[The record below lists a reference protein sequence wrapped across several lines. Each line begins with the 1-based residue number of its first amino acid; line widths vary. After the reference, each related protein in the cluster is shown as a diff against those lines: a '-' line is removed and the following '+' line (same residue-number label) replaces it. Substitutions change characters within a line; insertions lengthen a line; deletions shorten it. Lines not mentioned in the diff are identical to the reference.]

1 MFVPVFSRELNIVV
15 GHHDVVS
22 LRELFCSGILPLL
35 HNVQVQWPVSVCRL
49 CIYSIEMGHSVF
61 LLHWIFRVLLLNTI
75 CFRRKMA
82 GNNLL
87 SSLED
92 SEGGCLISLK

>member
-22 LRELFCSGILPLL
+22 LWELFCSGILPLL

-49 CIYSIEMGHSVF
+49 RIYSIEMGYSFFVALDISWSFAEYHM
-61 LLHWIFRVLLLNTI
+61 
-75 CFRRKMA
+75 FRRKMA

>member
-35 HNVQVQWPVSVCRL
+35 HYVQVQWPVSVCRL
-49 CIYSIEMGHSVF
+49 CIYSVEMGYSF

-75 CFRRKMA
+75 CLDAKWLVIIFLA
-82 GNNLL
+82 V
-87 SSLED
+87 
-92 SEGGCLISLK
+92 LKIQKGAV